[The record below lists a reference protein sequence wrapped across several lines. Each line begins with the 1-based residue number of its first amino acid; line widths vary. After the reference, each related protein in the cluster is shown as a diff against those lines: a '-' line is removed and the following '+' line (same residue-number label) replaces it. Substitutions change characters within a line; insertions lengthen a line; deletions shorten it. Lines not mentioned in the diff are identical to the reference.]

1 MALEGVPSSWAN
13 MKVLDQSG
21 ARIERS
27 IAELRHLF
35 RKDAQATRRRDARPG
50 LWIAVV
56 IYWLFSFTD
65 LLLVPDVAYQ
75 TIQARL
81 AVGVV
86 ALAVLEIQLR
96 LQAETKWIDVTCAA
110 AIVFGYFGWLWPTM
124 TSAHIETASYYMV
137 FGTIF
142 MMSANLFFT
151 FDIKF
156 SIVTSTFIL
165 SVLFIVNY
173 YFPSPD
179 TYKLV
184 FANFY
189 VSCFAFTSYV
199 NWKLNKERYNV
210 FLNALEA
217 ATQHKEATER
227 GHALLRLS
235 RTDPLTGLENRRAI
249 DEKLRQYWNDWHNSG
264 HRFAAMLIDVDFFK
278 GFNDFYGHQEGD
290 RCLVIVASALADLVK
305 QHNGSIGRYGGEE
318 FIVLSRLQDDEQTMA
333 LADAI
338 RATVEGLALP
348 HDQRKDGIQVV
359 TVSVG
364 VGVTREHSGA
374 KLERIIHE
382 ADRALYLAKAS
393 GRNCVWL
400 FDPCDPQSSDEREN
414 IAALLKIAISQGLVS
429 LVYQPIQNI
438 ASGRIEAAEA
448 LMRLKMLDGTPIPP
462 NVFIPVGEQTGAI
475 LKLGRWAIKTVCTE
489 LLAHDHLAVVSV
501 NVSPIQLKAPG
512 FAASVAAIL
521 AETGVSGSRLAFEI
535 TEGLEMEIHS
545 DVLHCIADLRRLGI
559 RIWLDDFGTGF
570 AGLSWLRLIEFDLVK
585 IDRSF
590 LHDCSSPKGKM
601 MLQDIISLIR
611 NRGHSILIEG
621 VETHEQ
627 KTFARELGIDLVQGF
642 DIGRPV
648 PAAEFLSRWTACE
661 RIFPIAKRA

>member
-1 MALEGVPSSWAN
+1 MAVEGVPSSWAD

-27 IAELRHLF
+27 TAELRHLF
-35 RKDAQATRRRDARPG
+35 RQDAQATRRRDARPG
-50 LWIAVV
+50 LWIAVG

-65 LLLVPDVAYQ
+65 LLLVPDVAAQ
-75 TIQARL
+75 TIQARI
-81 AVGVV
+81 AVGIT
-86 ALAVLEIQLR
+86 ALAVLEMQLR
-96 LQAETKWIDVTCAA
+96 LHAGTKWIDVTCAA
-110 AIVFGYFGWLWPTM
+110 AIVFGYLGWLWPTI
-124 TSAHIETASYYMV
+124 TSVHTESASYYMV

-156 SIVTSTFIL
+156 SILTSTLIL
-165 SVLFIVNY
+165 LILFIVNFS
-173 YFPSPD
+173 FPSPD

-189 VSCFAFTSYV
+189 VSCFVFTSYV

-249 DEKLRQYWNDWHNSG
+249 DEKLRQYWSDWHSSG
-264 HRFAAMLIDVDFFK
+264 RRFATILIDVDFFK
-278 GFNDFYGHQEGD
+278 GFNDFYGHQDGD

-305 QHNGSIGRYGGEE
+305 QHDGSIGRYGGEE
-318 FIVLSRLQDDEQTMA
+318 FIVLSRLEDDEQTMA

-338 RATVEGLALP
+338 RAKVETLALP
-348 HDQRKDGIQVV
+348 HDQRKDGVPIV

-364 VGVTREHSGA
+364 VGVARDHSGA

-382 ADRALYLAKAS
+382 ADRALYLAKAN

-429 LVYQPIQNI
+429 LVYQPIQTV

-448 LMRLKMLDGTPIPP
+448 LMRLKMLDGTPVTPS
-462 NVFIPVGEQTGAI
+462 VFIPVAEQTGAI
-475 LKLGRWAIKTVCTE
+475 LKLGRWAIRTVCTE
-489 LLAHDHLAVVSV
+489 LLAHDHPGVVSV

-545 DVLHCIADLRRLGI
+545 DVLRCIADLRRLGI

-590 LHDCSSPKGKM
+590 LHDCGSPKGRM

-611 NRGHSILIEG
+611 NREHSILIEG
-621 VETHEQ
+621 VETNEQ
-627 KTFARELGIDLVQGF
+627 KAFARELGIDLVQGF

-648 PAAEFLSRWTACE
+648 PAAEFQSRWTTCQ
-661 RIFPIAKRA
+661 RIFPVAKRA

>member
-1 MALEGVPSSWAN
+1 
-13 MKVLDQSG
+13 
-21 ARIERS
+21 
-27 IAELRHLF
+27 
-35 RKDAQATRRRDARPG
+35 
-50 LWIAVV
+50 
-56 IYWLFSFTD
+56 
-65 LLLVPDVAYQ
+65 
-75 TIQARL
+75 
-81 AVGVV
+81 
-86 ALAVLEIQLR
+86 
-96 LQAETKWIDVTCAA
+96 
-110 AIVFGYFGWLWPTM
+110 
-124 TSAHIETASYYMV
+124 
-137 FGTIF
+137 
-142 MMSANLFFT
+142 
-151 FDIKF
+151 
-156 SIVTSTFIL
+156 
-165 SVLFIVNY
+165 
-173 YFPSPD
+173 
-179 TYKLV
+179 
-184 FANFY
+184 
-189 VSCFAFTSYV
+189 
-199 NWKLNKERYNV
+199 
-210 FLNALEA
+210 
-217 ATQHKEATER
+217 
-227 GHALLRLS
+227 
-235 RTDPLTGLENRRAI
+235 
-249 DEKLRQYWNDWHNSG
+249 
-264 HRFAAMLIDVDFFK
+264 
-278 GFNDFYGHQEGD
+278 
-290 RCLVIVASALADLVK
+290 
-305 QHNGSIGRYGGEE
+305 
-318 FIVLSRLQDDEQTMA
+318 
-333 LADAI
+333 
-338 RATVEGLALP
+338 
-348 HDQRKDGIQVV
+348 V

-400 FDPCDPQSSDEREN
+400 FDPCDPPSSDEREN

-462 NVFIPVGEQTGAI
+462 NVFIPVAEQTGAI